1 MGVFSLTWQM
11 VGMWGIAILL
21 LYLGVAKQYEP
32 LLMVPIAF
40 GALIANI
47 PDNGML
53 ITQLNQQVI
62 SSNEQGEVTS
72 TSLNNVGYLR
82 VHVAPLQQ
90 TPAKVPANLTTPE
103 ARAQYLETMQQPMQ
117 VYPGSQLTVSKIKS
131 VRESQEK
138 AKADAARLGD
148 DSLTVDPNL
157 KDFQNVTEDNGNEPV
172 FLLTNGEGT
181 TVVRQQGVNYFDTS
195 GNRVPVDLK
204 TQKLEPLVVSA
215 AGKYVA
221 VGQHTQELLVTSI
234 HGDLKTQKLEPLVV
248 SAAGK
253 YVAVGQHTQELLVTS
268 IHGGLYDWI
277 GLGIKAEIF
286 PPIIFLGV
294 GALTDFG
301 PLLAAPRTLLLG
313 AAAQVGVAATFFM
326 ALFMGF
332 NPNEAASI
340 GIIGGADG
348 PTSIFL
354 TMKLAPHLLGA
365 VAVAAYT
372 YMSLVPLIQPPIM
385 ALLTTKKERLIR
397 MKSLRTVSKSEKL
410 FFAVLVT
417 IVTILLIPDAS
428 PLIGMLML
436 GNFLRECKVTE
447 RLVQASQNE
456 IINIVTIFLG
466 TSVGLTMQGDRFLQA
481 ETLLIILLGIVA
493 FGVATAGG
501 VIAAKLMN
509 LIWRKNP
516 VNPLIGS
523 AGVSA
528 VPMAARVSHNVGQK
542 YDPSNYLL
550 MHAMGPNVAGV
561 IGTAVIAGY
570 YIATLAK

>member
-1 MGVFSLTWQM
+1 MDLFIESLINFMNGTGAMSLTWQM
-11 VGMWGIAILL
+11 VGMWGVAILL

-47 PDNGML
+47 PDNGMV
-53 ITQLNQQVI
+53 IAQMNTQIISAQDGKPTTTQLNQ
-62 SSNEQGEVTS
+62 
-72 TSLNNVGYLR
+72 VGYLR
-82 VHVAPLQQ
+82 VHVAEMPEHATKVPSDLKDAQAQEDYKNIMERPMVVHPGQQ
-90 TPAKVPANLTTPE
+90 LTASEVEEFNGIAAEFENDLVFKVNDGVLVRQHGIEFFDAAGAKVA
-103 ARAQYLETMQQPMQ
+103 
-117 VYPGSQLTVSKIKS
+117 
-131 VRESQEK
+131 
-138 AKADAARLGD
+138 
-148 DSLTVDPNL
+148 VDYKNGHIDP
-157 KDFQNVTEDNGNEPV
+157 VT
-172 FLLTNGEGT
+172 
-181 TVVRQQGVNYFDTS
+181 
-195 GNRVPVDLK
+195 K
-204 TQKLEPLVVSA
+204 TAS
-215 AGKYVA
+215 GKYVS
-221 VGQHTQELLVTSI
+221 VGQKTKELT
-234 HGDLKTQKLEPLVV
+234 VV
-248 SAAGK
+248 
-253 YVAVGQHTQELLVTS
+253 S

-277 GLGIKAEIF
+277 GLGIKSEIF

-313 AAAQVGVAATFFM
+313 AAAQIGVAATFFM
-326 ALFMGF
+326 ALFFGF
-332 NPNEAASI
+332 NPGEAASI

-348 PTSIFL
+348 PTSIFV

-385 ALLTTKKERLIR
+385 AALTTQKERVIR
-397 MKSLRTVSKSEKL
+397 MKSLRTVSKGEKL
-410 FFAVLVT
+410 FFAILVT

-466 TSVGLTMQGDRFLQA
+466 TSVGLTMQGDRFLQP
-481 ETLLIILLGIVA
+481 ETMLIIALGIVA
-493 FGVATAGG
+493 FGVATGSG
-501 VIAAKLMN
+501 VLAAKLMN

-542 YDPSNYLL
+542 YDSSNYLL

-570 YIATLAK
+570 YISTLAK

>member
-1 MGVFSLTWQM
+1 MGVFSLSWQM

-62 SSNEQGEVTS
+62 SSNEQGEVTA

-90 TPAKVPANLTTPE
+90 APSKVPANLTTPE
-103 ARAQYLETMQQPMQ
+103 SRAQYQEIMQQPMQ

-138 AKADAARLGD
+138 AKADAALLGD

-195 GNRVPVDLK
+195 GNRIPV
-204 TQKLEPLVVSA
+204 
-215 AGKYVA
+215 
-221 VGQHTQELLVTSI
+221 
-234 HGDLKTQKLEPLVV
+234 DLKTQKLEPLVV

-326 ALFMGF
+326 ALFMGSPRM
-332 NPNEAASI
+332 NPRPSASLAA
-340 GIIGGADG
+340 
-348 PTSIFL
+348 L
-354 TMKLAPHLLGA
+354 TAP
-365 VAVAAYT
+365 
-372 YMSLVPLIQPPIM
+372 PP
-385 ALLTTKKERLIR
+385 
-397 MKSLRTVSKSEKL
+397 SS
-410 FFAVLVT
+410 
-417 IVTILLIPDAS
+417 
-428 PLIGMLML
+428 
-436 GNFLRECKVTE
+436 
-447 RLVQASQNE
+447 
-456 IINIVTIFLG
+456 
-466 TSVGLTMQGDRFLQA
+466 
-481 ETLLIILLGIVA
+481 
-493 FGVATAGG
+493 
-501 VIAAKLMN
+501 
-509 LIWRKNP
+509 
-516 VNPLIGS
+516 
-523 AGVSA
+523 
-528 VPMAARVSHNVGQK
+528 
-542 YDPSNYLL
+542 
-550 MHAMGPNVAGV
+550 
-561 IGTAVIAGY
+561 
-570 YIATLAK
+570 